1 MIGLQPLSKA
11 RKGGGVAPGYIFI
24 EILVDT
30 IAVSATFTP
39 DIERPD
45 SYFQGLSNES
55 GLAIALLVVSV
66 SF

>member
-1 MIGLQPLSKA
+1 M
-11 RKGGGVAPGYIFI
+11 APGYIFI